1 MTLVKQIL
9 PISLLFL
16 TMIGFAQDEADIKKL
31 TEKFNKKLQSCAL
44 DKMKMEIGI
53 VECQAVTSCPTTI
66 QKEKLIKH
74 TDFEDSVYKVF
85 LFYVEEELT
94 YASHIEYV
102 IKDTDTLSWETNYYF
117 KNSQTFVVS
126 SHGHRYWNTN
136 AHPEREIMDM
146 YEQVK

>member
-1 MTLVKQIL
+1 MTLVKHIL
-9 PISLLFL
+9 SITLFFF
-16 TMIGFAQDEADIKKL
+16 TMIGFAQGEADIKKL
-31 TEKFNKKLQSCAL
+31 TEKFNEKLKSCAL

-74 TDFEDSVYKVF
+74 TFIKDSVYKVF

-94 YASHIEYV
+94 YAAHIEYV
-102 IKDTDTLSWETNYYF
+102 ITDTDTLSWESNYYF
-117 KNSQTFVVS
+117 KNSQTFVAS

-146 YEQVK
+146 YNQVK